1 MIERE
6 RAQKL
11 GDPVKEAAALGKR
24 LREIKSRRSR
34 YQEMAAAGLI
44 DFDELRERLAAM
56 EDERRDTER
65 TLEAS
70 RHRTEHLER
79 LEQNRRVL
87 LEEYAGAMPE
97 KLADLPPKNGTEC
110 TGLCACG

>member
-1 MIERE
+1 M
-6 RAQKL
+6 L

-24 LREIKSRRSR
+24 LGEIKSRRSR

-44 DFDELRERLAAM
+44 DFDELRERLAAI
-56 EDERRDTER
+56 EDERQDTER

-97 KLADLPPKNGTEC
+97 RLADFPPKNGTEC
-110 TGLCACG
+110 TG